1 MIYLTQARLMLE
13 SEQTVAGRA
22 FSDEAVPR
30 RICSQLLADD
40 ARYSL
45 WHARHEGHMSTVA
58 GARQRERQILSLRVV
73 SVEQIHR
80 TALVRHLRD
89 QGVTG
94 VARDQTL
101 REFYGVMDPREAAIT
116 EHRHYLLA
124 SSTQFCAADIL
135 TMIGDKIGVELL
147 RRYELAYTQYFC
159 MFCERARARQ
169 MGTPYLLAM
178 LMPEV
183 RDAAERMR
191 ARLMDTKRLATTVT
205 AKTSVLK
212 PRSELFHPRS

>member
-13 SEQTVAGRA
+13 SERTVEGRA
-22 FSDEAVPR
+22 FSDEPVQS

-40 ARYSL
+40 GRYSL
-45 WHARHEGHMSTVA
+45 WHARHEGHMSVVA
-58 GARQRERQILSLRVV
+58 RARRRERQILSLRVV
-73 SVEQIHR
+73 SIEQIHR

-89 QGVTG
+89 HCVTG
-94 VARDQTL
+94 IAREQTL
-101 REFYGVMDPREAAIT
+101 REFYGVTDPREAAIT

-135 TMIGDKIGVELL
+135 TMIGDHVGVELL
-147 RRYELAYTQYFC
+147 RHYELAYTQYFS

-191 ARLMDTKRLATTVT
+191 ARLMDSKRLGTTVT
-205 AKTSVLK
+205 TKSSALRS
-212 PRSELFHPRS
+212 RSEFLHPRP

>member
-1 MIYLTQARLMLE
+1 M
-13 SEQTVAGRA
+13 
-22 FSDEAVPR
+22 
-30 RICSQLLADD
+30 
-40 ARYSL
+40 
-45 WHARHEGHMSTVA
+45 
-58 GARQRERQILSLRVV
+58 SLRTV

-101 REFYGVMDPREAAIT
+101 REFYGVTDSREAAIM
-116 EHRHYLLA
+116 EHRNYLLA

-135 TMIGDKIGVELL
+135 TMIGDHMGVDML
-147 RRYELAYTQYFC
+147 RHYELAYTQYFG

-183 RDAAERMR
+183 RDAAERIR
-191 ARLMDTKRLATTVT
+191 ARLMDTKRLAATVT
-205 AKTSVLK
+205 KRASLK
-212 PRSELFHPRS
+212 PRLELLHPRP